1 MKCPATG
8 LLGLLSAI
16 LLAGCSEEPAPT
28 RSVSYGS
35 DILQM
40 VVSNRW
46 EIWSEAND
54 ERDQQVYSRKV
65 VFQVR
70 LHAAGG
76 LCGPKACVPHS
87 SA

>member
-1 MKCPATG
+1 MKCPATS

-35 DILQM
+35 GILQM

-46 EIWSEAND
+46 EIWSEAQ
-54 ERDQQVYSRKV
+54 R
-65 VFQVR
+65 
-70 LHAAGG
+70 
-76 LCGPKACVPHS
+76 
-87 SA
+87 

>member
-1 MKCPATG
+1 MKCSATG
-8 LLGLLSAI
+8 PLGLLSAI
-16 LLAGCSEEPAPT
+16 LLAVCSEEPAPT

-35 DILQM
+35 GILQM

-46 EIWSEAND
+46 ETWSEAND
-54 ERDQQVYSRKV
+54 ARDQQVCSRKV

-76 LCGPKACVPHS
+76 LCGPKACFPRS